1 MTTTTAPAIAGY
13 TTTEAETLATLMT
26 SALRH
31 MSTAHK
37 YTPGDVLGGYA
48 WAGTAFREAA
58 EDLAAGFYSLMN
70 DAIAAGAPRDLGR
83 IYL

>member
-1 MTTTTAPAIAGY
+1 MHLSEY
-13 TTTEAETLATLMT
+13 TPTEAETLAAMLA

-31 MSTAHK
+31 MGTAHK
-37 YTPGDVLGGYA
+37 YVPGNVLGDYA
-48 WAGTAFREAA
+48 WTGTQLREAA
-58 EDLAAGFYSLMN
+58 EDLAGGFYSLMN